1 MRVIFLGGTGPVGLA
16 GIPHLLAG
24 GHEVAVA
31 HTGAHE
37 PGTLGSLEHLH
48 GQRDLLLAPDG
59 AVERWRPDAIID
71 TFAGGA
77 TAEKAQELGA
87 LAERIDAGHL
97 DDRFQG
103 FGRRVAL
110 GRAMKGAQDRRAYP
124 TPNRRFAW
132 TPTWTPLRPHC
143 MSALTI
149 C

>member
-1 MRVIFLGGTGPVGLA
+1 M
-16 GIPHLLAG
+16 
-24 GHEVAVA
+24 AVA

-97 DDRFQG
+97 VAVSPRSASSAWLVGVLKQQMPCQV
-103 FGRRVAL
+103 GRIGVA
-110 GRAMKGAQDRRAYP
+110 K
-124 TPNRRFAW
+124 T
-132 TPTWTPLRPHC
+132 
-143 MSALTI
+143 
-149 C
+149 